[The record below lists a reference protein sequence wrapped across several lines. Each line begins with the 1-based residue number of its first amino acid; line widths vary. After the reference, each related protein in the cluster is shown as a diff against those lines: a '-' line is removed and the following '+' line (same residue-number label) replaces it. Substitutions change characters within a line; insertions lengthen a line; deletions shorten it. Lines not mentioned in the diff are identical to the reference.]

1 MDIDAETLF
10 VHLGKRYEDVFAES
24 PNMQAFIQQ
33 AATKLPPHRKVLDA
47 GSGTGKPVAHIL
59 SSAGHSVHGIGVS
72 KEMVRIASSQVQGTF
87 QIADMREFKPRTIL
101 NVFQVFEVATSRWNF
116 SDWSA
121 PTEQCIY
128 DPTWSCARQIKKP
141 WMSHYTKETFFSE
154 EGWRRLLAD
163 AGFAVEEDSS
173 WLFSGK
179 DSEACEVQHLFRTRK
194 VEKVST
200 AESFMNYLKV
210 KDMETIAELMEPN
223 SSILTLG
230 VPNNGVQ
237 GLGSKTEEFDGP
249 VEDLPFSTGS
259 FDAVL
264 SAWKLDS
271 ASSLEKPVGE
281 LVRVVDTSS
290 RQAQVVLL
298 QGAPDSE
305 VLKLL
310 RGIAPAPFLNH
321 QGSLLHSASNILADH
336 SFGNLSFRRPRT
348 F

>member
-1 MDIDAETLF
+1 
-10 VHLGKRYEDVFAES
+10 
-24 PNMQAFIQQ
+24 
-33 AATKLPPHRKVLDA
+33 
-47 GSGTGKPVAHIL
+47 
-59 SSAGHSVHGIGVS
+59 
-72 KEMVRIASSQVQGTF
+72 
-87 QIADMREFKPRTIL
+87 
-101 NVFQVFEVATSRWNF
+101 
-116 SDWSA
+116 
-121 PTEQCIY
+121 
-128 DPTWSCARQIKKP
+128 
-141 WMSHYTKETFFSE
+141 MSHYTKETFFSE

-179 DSEACEVQHLFRTRK
+179 NSEACEVQHLFRTRK
-194 VEKVST
+194 VEKQPLLGPYPLPT

-210 KDMETIAELMEPN
+210 KDMETIADLMEPIF
-223 SSILTLG
+223 SILTLG

-281 LVRVVDTSS
+281 LVRVADTSS

-310 RGIAPAPFLNH
+310 RGVAPAPFLNH

-336 SFGNLSFRRPRT
+336 SFGNLSFRRIHAHFEFLEQDRSERCKKAAEVLAGRWHKRRSSVRRDSSGTYVPVGTT
-348 F
+348 FLGEWALN